1 MGEQN
6 QAMVIAYP
14 LKDALYLNITNR
26 CSNACLF
33 CIRDTTGGVGYNLWL
48 EQEPTVDEI
57 MAAVGALGVPG
68 SPGESNCYKEIVFC
82 GYGEP
87 LMRPE
92 IVVEVSRRLKNYP
105 QKIRLNTN
113 GLADLFLDYDI
124 LPELKG
130 LIDTISISLNAHNPQ
145 LYQELTRTKFGAAAF
160 PAVLEFTRRSKMFVP
175 RVILSVVRYPGVNV
189 EEAAT
194 IAEDLGVEFRV
205 REFLE

>member
-1 MGEQN
+1 MGKQN

-33 CIRDTTGGVGYNLWL
+33 CIRETPGGVGYNLWL
-48 EQEPTVDEI
+48 RQEPTVDEI
-57 MAAVGALGVPG
+57 ITAVGTPGAPGVPT
-68 SPGESNCYKEIVFC
+68 CYQEIVFC

-92 IVVEVSRRLKNYP
+92 IVVEVSRRLKNYSL
-105 QKIRLNTN
+105 KIRLNTN

-130 LIDTISISLNAHNPQ
+130 LIDTISISLNAQNAKI
-145 LYQELTRTKFGAAAF
+145 YQELTRTKFGPAAF
-160 PAVLEFTRRSKMFVP
+160 PAILDFIHRSKLTIP
-175 RVILSVVRYPGVNV
+175 RVIVSVVRYPGVNV

-194 IAEDLGVEFRV
+194 IAKDLGVEFRV